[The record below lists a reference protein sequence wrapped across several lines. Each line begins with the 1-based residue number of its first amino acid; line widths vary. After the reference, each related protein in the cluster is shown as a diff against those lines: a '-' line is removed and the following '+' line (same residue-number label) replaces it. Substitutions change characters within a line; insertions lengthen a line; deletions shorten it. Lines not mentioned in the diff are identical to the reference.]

1 MSDHTYGLFRND
13 INKRLIAKLAEK
25 GASVLLFPEVQARP
39 VNTGQSIDPAKFDWI
54 IFCDLRSVD
63 LFLAGIRE
71 KFELD
76 NLRVC
81 AAGEAVAD
89 RLRFSQLHADV
100 IPAKIDP
107 GTVFSA
113 IAAYQPPENLRF
125 LIPKESRYTTGL
137 SALLRNAGAEVE
149 ELPVY
154 EVVET
159 PETPRFR
166 TLLMGGAVDE
176 FIFGSPQDV
185 YDLSFYIKPE
195 ALDCKTS
202 AADEATFQTLREFGL
217 GTRAFLSA

>member
-13 INKRLIAKLAEK
+13 INKRLIAKLEEK
-25 GASVLLFPEVQARP
+25 KADVRLFPAVEPRRL
-39 VNTGQSIDPAKFDWI
+39 NMEQSADPAKFDWI
-54 IFCDLRSVD
+54 IFCDPHSVEF
-63 LFLAGIRE
+63 FLAGVRE

-81 AAGEAVAD
+81 ALGEAVAD

-113 IAAYQPPENLRF
+113 IEGYESPANLRF
-125 LIPKESRYTTGL
+125 LIPKESKYKTGL
-137 SALLRNAGAEVE
+137 SVLLRNAGAEVE

-154 EVVET
+154 EIAEIS
-159 PETPRFR
+159 ELPRFR
-166 TLLMGGAVDE
+166 SLLMGGAIDE

-185 YDLSFYIKPE
+185 YDLSFYVNPE
-195 ALDCKTS
+195 ALDYKTS
-202 AADEATFQTLREFGL
+202 AADEATFQTLREFNFRPVPVKIG
-217 GTRAFLSA
+217 